1 MENIIIVI
9 NFVVVLVE
17 LCRLWS
23 LCIIKQYKKQNNN
36 KLNLKYS
43 LYLLNDKTKI
53 ELVGIGNDNNGDYD
67 VSQAIKKIDMPN
79 NRRIKI

>member
-1 MENIIIVI
+1 MENIIVVI
-9 NFVVVLVE
+9 SFVVVLVE

-23 LCIIKQYKKQNNN
+23 LYIVKQYKKQNNN

-43 LYLLNDKTKI
+43 LYLNDETKI